1 MGAAPHASLQ
11 MTSRLPAVAD
21 GTAAVVVGVA
31 IVEVVAPVVVV
42 AASEVV
48 VVSAATAEL
57 GVVAVVVDVVASAA
71 GAVEE
76 DADVPVVTPPAVVD
90 GMASSPVFSQIK
102 PPVAPPATKTPNM
115 ARKRRRLTL
124 VSLTGGDGS
133 NRSGQ

>member
-31 IVEVVAPVVVV
+31 VVEVVVV

-48 VVSAATAEL
+48 VVSAAAAEL
-57 GVVAVVVDVVASAA
+57 GVLAVVVDVVASAA

-76 DADVPVVTPPAVVD
+76 DADVPVVTPPAEVD
-90 GMASSPVFSQIK
+90 GTASSPGLSQIK

-124 VSLTGGDGS
+124 VSLTGGDAS
-133 NRSGQ
+133 NGSGQ

>member
-1 MGAAPHASLQ
+1 

-21 GTAAVVVGVA
+21 GKAAVVVGVA
-31 IVEVVAPVVVV
+31 VVEVIAPVVVV

-48 VVSAATAEL
+48 VVSAAAVEL
-57 GVVAVVVDVVASAA
+57 DVAAVVVEVVAPA

-90 GMASSPVFSQIK
+90 GTASSPVFGQIK

-124 VSLTGGDGS
+124 VSLTGGDAS
-133 NRSGQ
+133 NGSGQ